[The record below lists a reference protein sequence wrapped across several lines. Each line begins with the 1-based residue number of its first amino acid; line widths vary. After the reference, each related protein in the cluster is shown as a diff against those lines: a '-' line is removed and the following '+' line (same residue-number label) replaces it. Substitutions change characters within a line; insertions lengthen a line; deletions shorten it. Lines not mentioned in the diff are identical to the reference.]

1 MSCSGSRMGSRCVSS
16 QRSPERTRWRS
27 RNPYPHRNERPQE
40 PIALRCSME
49 DRKWIAP
56 RRRDPGSATTGNLG
70 GLLMSSHL
78 LQYLRMDLRR
88 AIVGIVMTA
97 ALVALST
104 PALAGGSA
112 VVRLDEPPGDVLV
125 ATPWQFGFMVLQHD
139 VSPNSDVTPVVRA
152 LHKETGE
159 EVTATGRQEGAVG
172 HFVAEVTFP
181 RAGEWKWSIEPLPY
195 AETSFETL
203 TVLESPSALSYPSQ
217 IVTGSCGDISR
228 TTNEAADVV
237 LGLQA
242 QNAENIGLA
251 VLHDEGERT
260 AVTLYLLNPDLIRET
275 TAATLAAPE
284 EALTVE
290 IVDAW
295 AFQPHSLEVAPGATV
310 TWVNNSD
317 VAHTVTGADLSFD
330 DSGLIEP
337 GDSFRQT
344 FDEPGTYHYKCGH
357 HPDMTGVIVV
367 S

>member
-1 MSCSGSRMGSRCVSS
+1 
-16 QRSPERTRWRS
+16 
-27 RNPYPHRNERPQE
+27 
-40 PIALRCSME
+40 
-49 DRKWIAP
+49 
-56 RRRDPGSATTGNLG
+56 
-70 GLLMSSHL
+70 MSSHFHRDL
-78 LQYLRMDLRR
+78 HAHLRR
-88 AIVGIVMTA
+88 AIAGIVLLGTLIA
-97 ALVALST
+97 ISA
-104 PALAGGSA
+104 PALAGGYA
-112 VVRLDEPPGDVLV
+112 VVRLDEQPGDVLV
-125 ATPWQFGFMVLQHD
+125 ATPWRFGFMVLQHD
-139 VSPNSDVTPVVRA
+139 VTPNSDVTPVVRA

-159 EVTATGRQEGAVG
+159 EVTATGQQEGDVG
-172 HFVAEVTFP
+172 HFIAEVTFP

-203 TVLESPSALSYPSQ
+203 TVLESPGVLRYPAQ
-217 IVTGSCGDISR
+217 VVTGSCAAPGDVAFSLGDVTPQVMAEKSAAFPIAIGVSTIETPLSQLLATGHAIGIGTDQKDAIPVACGDISR

-310 TWVNNSD
+310 TWINNSD
-317 VAHTVTGADLSFD
+317 VAHTVTGVDLAFD

-344 FDEPGTYHYKCGH
+344 FDEPGTYHYKCGP

>member
-78 LQYLRMDLRR
+78 LQYLRMDLLR

-159 EVTATGRQEGAVG
+159 EVTATGRQDGAVG

-195 AETSFETL
+195 GETSFETL
-203 TVLESPSALSYPSQ
+203 TVLESLGAPSYPGR
-217 IVTGSCGDISR
+217 IVTGSC
-228 TTNEAADVV
+228 T
-237 LGLQA
+237 
-242 QNAENIGLA
+242 
-251 VLHDEGERT
+251 
-260 AVTLYLLNPDLIRET
+260 
-275 TAATLAAPE
+275 
-284 EALTVE
+284 
-290 IVDAW
+290 
-295 AFQPHSLEVAPGATV
+295 APG
-310 TWVNNSD
+310 D
-317 VAHTVTGADLSFD
+317 VAFSL
-330 DSGLIEP
+330 
-337 GDSFRQT
+337 GDVELQLVAVKSTQLPVAVGGST
-344 FDEPGTYHYKCGH
+344 ISMPLPK
-357 HPDMTGVIVV
+357 
-367 S
+367 